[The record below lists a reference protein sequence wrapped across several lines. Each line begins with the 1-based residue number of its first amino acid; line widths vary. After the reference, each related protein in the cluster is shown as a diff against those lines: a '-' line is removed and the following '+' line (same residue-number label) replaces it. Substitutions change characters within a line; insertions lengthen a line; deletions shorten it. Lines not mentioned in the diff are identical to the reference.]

1 MNLAHVFK
9 DSFDLRKLDGLG
21 VIVDREA
28 VDPKFVFIGL
38 HDPHYTSAAVTEVL
52 KYCGSKSKSSA
63 FHLHPGIKDADGVFP
78 AWEDKL
84 FRFYVCRELGQ
95 TTVYLNFKERNRYLS
110 KRVPLLGRTLPDVR
124 RWGKPFNSHPVSISS
139 PSKPMAVDRASI
151 EGEGEALSIAQ
162 EEEYDNKLRRP
173 QRPPC
178 HATRSKRFYARALGV
193 RSHSTTPCLERGR
206 SVRPGKTGSARSPGT
221 ASPGQGLYEP
231 RTSRPYSANRGAGQ
245 RSLPAAG

>member
-63 FHLHPGIKDADGVFP
+63 FHLHPGIKVVDGVFP

-151 EGEGEALSIAQ
+151 EGEGEALSLAQ
-162 EEEYDNKLRRP
+162 EAKPSAMMSDLCGFGTCGGTALGAMAIGRLRRTV
-173 QRPPC
+173 RY
-178 HATRSKRFYARALGV
+178 RSR
-193 RSHSTTPCLERGR
+193 HC
-206 SVRPGKTGSARSPGT
+206 
-221 ASPGQGLYEP
+221 
-231 RTSRPYSANRGAGQ
+231 ANV
-245 RSLPAAG
+245 